1 MSRYGEVGGSL
12 YAKAHWL
19 DIVRTPWCCETCMW
33 RSEKLGGGA
42 RCRHLCHRVEGLQRI
57 GEDVKYKAFC
67 MHIRRMRQGGC
78 TCELLRYRYR

>member
-1 MSRYGEVGGSL
+1 
-12 YAKAHWL
+12 
-19 DIVRTPWCCETCMW
+19 MW